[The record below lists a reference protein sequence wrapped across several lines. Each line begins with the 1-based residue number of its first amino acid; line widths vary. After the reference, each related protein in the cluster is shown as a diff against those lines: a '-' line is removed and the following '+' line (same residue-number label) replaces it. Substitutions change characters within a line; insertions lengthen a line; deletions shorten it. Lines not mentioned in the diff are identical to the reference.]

1 MDRQPYNH
9 AQQPTPYSTN
19 KPTNNP
25 MPSPKC
31 KERITKKEHRQQ
43 GFIFSIL

>member
-19 KPTNNP
+19 KPTKNS

-31 KERITKKEHRQQ
+31 KERIK
-43 GFIFSIL
+43 SIGSRVLFG